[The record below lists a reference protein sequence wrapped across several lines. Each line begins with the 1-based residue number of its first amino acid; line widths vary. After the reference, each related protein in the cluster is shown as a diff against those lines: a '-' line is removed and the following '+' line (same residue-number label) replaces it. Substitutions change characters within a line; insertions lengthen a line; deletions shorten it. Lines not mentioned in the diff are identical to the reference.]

1 MRILATQCAGA
12 NPSIM
17 PITMKITKAER
28 MITGNRNL
36 SIFIK
41 GGPPGVFVMVLKNP
55 FAVINGDIVNIIA
68 KGAKGL

>member
-1 MRILATQCAGA
+1 MRILAPQCVGT

-17 PITMKITKAER
+17 PITMKITNAER

-41 GGPPGVFVMVLKNP
+41 DRPVGAWVMVLQQSLL
-55 FAVINGDIVNIIA
+55 GYSR
-68 KGAKGL
+68 GY